1 MSVNPIDLRI
11 IDKRVA
17 NVYEGIIVAGKKARA
32 INDDR
37 KIEFNAQLESVPV
50 TSISA
55 DDDSEDFDN
64 PAQLN
69 LSLKF
74 EKREKPHVEALNE
87 LLDGKI
93 EFDLRNKTV

>member
-1 MSVNPIDLRI
+1 MSVTPIDLRT

-17 NVYEGIIVAGKKARA
+17 NVYEGIVVAGKRARV

-37 KIEFNAQLESVPV
+37 KIEFNAALATVPIDN
-50 TSISA
+50 ISA

-74 EKREKPHVEALNE
+74 EKRYKPHIEALHE
-87 LLDGKI
+87 LLNGEI
-93 EFDLRNKTV
+93 EFEFKK

>member
-1 MSVNPIDLRI
+1 MSVTPIDLRA
-11 IDKRVA
+11 IDKQVA

-37 KIEFNAQLESVPV
+37 KIEFNAALATVPA
-50 TSISA
+50 TNLSA

-74 EKREKPHVEALNE
+74 EKRNKPHVEALHE
-87 LLDGKI
+87 LLNGEI
-93 EFDLRNKTV
+93 EFDIKK

>member
-1 MSVNPIDLRI
+1 MSVTPIDLRA
-11 IDKRVA
+11 IDKQVA

-37 KIEFNAQLESVPV
+37 KIEFSQALATVPA
-50 TSISA
+50 TNISA

-74 EKREKPHVEALNE
+74 ERRTKPHVEALHQ
-87 LLDGKI
+87 LLNGEI
-93 EFDLRNKTV
+93 EFQVKE

>member
-1 MSVNPIDLRI
+1 MSVSPIDLRA

-17 NVYEGIIVAGKKARA
+17 NVYEAIVVAGKKARA

-37 KIEFNAQLESVPV
+37 KIEFNAALATVPA
-50 TSISA
+50 TNISA

-64 PAQLN
+64 PAQLS

-74 EKREKPHVEALNE
+74 EKRYKPHVEALHQ
-87 LLDGKI
+87 LLDGEI
-93 EFDLRNKTV
+93 EFEFKK

>member
-1 MSVNPIDLRI
+1 MSVSPIDLRE

-17 NVYEGIIVAGKKARA
+17 NVYEGIVVAGKKARL

-37 KIEFNAQLESVPV
+37 KIEFNATLASVPA
-50 TSISA
+50 TNIGA

-64 PAQLN
+64 PAQLS

-74 EKREKPHVEALNE
+74 EKRYKPHVEALHQ
-87 LLDGKI
+87 LLDGEI
-93 EFDLRNKTV
+93 EFDFKK

>member
-1 MSVNPIDLRI
+1 MSVGPIDLRA

-17 NVYEGIIVAGKKARA
+17 NVYEGIVVAGKKARA

-37 KIEFNAQLESVPV
+37 KIEFNAALATVPA
-50 TSISA
+50 TNISA

-64 PAQLN
+64 PAQLS

-74 EKREKPHVEALNE
+74 EKRYKPHVEALHQ
-87 LLDGKI
+87 LLDGEI
-93 EFDLRNKTV
+93 EFEFKK